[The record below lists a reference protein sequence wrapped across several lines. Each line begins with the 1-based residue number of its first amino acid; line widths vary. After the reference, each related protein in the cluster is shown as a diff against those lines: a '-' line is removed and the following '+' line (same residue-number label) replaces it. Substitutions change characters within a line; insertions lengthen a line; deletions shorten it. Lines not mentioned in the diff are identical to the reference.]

1 MSQLGTE
8 KIEAIVES
16 LSHVAI
22 AAKKITADK
31 KVSIEDLPAA
41 MDLLVKLPGI
51 VESFREL
58 SSAWAEVKDIDVA
71 EVVKL
76 IQLLDAKVKSVEQA

>member
-8 KIEAIVES
+8 KLEKIVES

-41 MDLLVKLPGI
+41 MDLLVKLPSI
-51 VESFREL
+51 VESFSEL
-58 SSAWAEVKDIDVA
+58 KTAWAEASDIDVA

-76 IQLLDAKVKSVEQA
+76 IQLIDAKVKSVEQA